1 MIYLF
6 DVENIIDFLRNRL
19 SEKRF
24 NHSLNVAAECRKL
37 AEYYGEDPEKAY
49 FAGLVHD
56 ICKEIPADEM
66 KQMAAESGLGVSSA
80 ELQTKALWHA
90 VAGAAFVRD
99 SLMIEDKDI
108 INAVRF
114 HTIGRAGM
122 TRFEE
127 IVYIGDLISAD
138 RSYNGVKKFRK
149 LAYQDMDR
157 VMLEALI
164 FSIVSVTEKKGL
176 IPEYTLEA
184 YNQYALRES
193 RRAQEGK

>member
-1 MIYLF
+1 MF
-6 DVENIIDFLRNRL
+6 DVENIKDFLKNRL

-24 NHSLNVAAECRKL
+24 NHSVNVADECRKL
-37 AEYYGEDPEKAY
+37 AGIYGEDEERAY

-56 ICKEIPADEM
+56 VCKELPAPEL
-66 KQMAAESGLGVSSA
+66 KQMALDSNLSMTVAET
-80 ELQTKALWHA
+80 ETKALWHA
-90 VAGAAFVRD
+90 VAGAGFVRD
-99 SLMIEDKDI
+99 SLMVGDEDI

-114 HTIGRAGM
+114 HTIGRANM
-122 TRFEE
+122 SRLEE

-138 RSYNGVKKFRK
+138 RSYKDVKKFRK

-164 FSIVSVTEKKGL
+164 FSIESVTDKKGM

-184 YNQYALRES
+184 YNQYAAREA
-193 RRAQEGK
+193 RRVQERK

>member
-1 MIYLF
+1 MF
-6 DVENIIDFLRNRL
+6 DVENIKDFLRNRL

-24 NHSLNVAAECRKL
+24 THSVNVADECRKL
-37 AEYYGEDPEKAY
+37 ARTYGEDEDRAY

-56 ICKEIPADEM
+56 VCKELPAPEL
-66 KQMAAESGLGVSSA
+66 KQMAIDSDLSMTVAET
-80 ELQTKALWHA
+80 ETKALWHA
-90 VAGAAFVRD
+90 VAGAGFVRD
-99 SLMIEDKDI
+99 SLMVGDEDI

-114 HTIGRAGM
+114 HTIGRANM
-122 TRFEE
+122 SRLEE

-138 RSYNGVKKFRK
+138 RSYKDVKKFRK

-164 FSIVSVTEKKGL
+164 FSIESVTDKKGM

-184 YNQYALRES
+184 YNQYAARET
-193 RRAQEGK
+193 RRVQERK